1 MVTTTKYPRTSNNTK
16 PHPCFTCIEP
26 LVGYTDH
33 PGSCKYINES
43 SPSSLEYVADCNTS
57 DRNNISEYE
66 CRKVVVSYRSVET
79 FLRRDCAP
87 KGLCSWKDKTGSMI
101 NTPVSDCVY
110 TDEISEKLEYFAGKD
125 LTDHFIK
132 LLNKHGYS
140 FESTTERENA
150 RVIKELSCS
159 IGLEINKTDALQ
171 SELSREKYNFPNFTS
186 YSIGDEA
193 DKCSEILFDP
203 EDIGRNRGIHQILTD
218 SIVKCDICT
227 QQELCNNII
236 LAGGITNI
244 QGLRDRLQEELQ
256 ALTINQIHISD
267 GAPEKRQYLPWLGAA
282 MLSTSPNLKDFWIS
296 KNEYYEHSRSFFH
309 AKCF

>member
-1 MVTTTKYPRTSNNTK
+1 MKTIFIRLGICLRNQAALVLETKN
-16 PHPCFTCIEP
+16 
-26 LVGYTDH
+26 VDTD
-33 PGSCKYINES
+33 
-43 SPSSLEYVADCNTS
+43 
-57 DRNNISEYE
+57 
-66 CRKVVVSYRSVET
+66 
-79 FLRRDCAP
+79 
-87 KGLCSWKDKTGSMI
+87 
-101 NTPVSDCVY
+101 
-110 TDEISEKLEYFAGKD
+110 FAGKD

-150 RVIKELSCS
+150 RVMKELSCS

-309 AKCF
+309 AKCS